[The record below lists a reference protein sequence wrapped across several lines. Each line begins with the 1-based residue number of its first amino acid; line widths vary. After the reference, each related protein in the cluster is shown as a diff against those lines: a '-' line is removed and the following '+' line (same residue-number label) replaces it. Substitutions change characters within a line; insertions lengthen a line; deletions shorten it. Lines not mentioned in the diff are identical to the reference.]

1 MSGNHLPS
9 TGPDR
14 RRGDPP
20 AAGRS
25 AARRRQRHAT
35 DVQRALLPSP
45 VFSNDRV
52 EVAAVNRPRWAIGG
66 DFYDY
71 VDTGREFRVVV
82 GDACGKGT
90 AAALQAAVV
99 QGLLA
104 IEVEQDGRP
113 AEVMAHL
120 NQALCR
126 RTIPA
131 RFVTLFYAV
140 LTPDH
145 RLTYC
150 NAGLCRPL
158 LVNRHRVWR
167 LAAGGPPLGIWG
179 TARFQEATLDL
190 HDRDVLV
197 ACSDGIL
204 EAMGGNGNGPEEFG
218 DGRVLEAVWKRR
230 GRSAREIVEG
240 LVATVQRFTG
250 GARPQDDVTA
260 VVVRYRAQN
269 P

>member
-1 MSGNHLPS
+1 MSRGHLSSPGPS
-9 TGPDR
+9 R
-14 RRGDPP
+14 RRLTPTSP
-20 AAGRS
+20 GRS
-25 AARRRQRHAT
+25 AARRQQRHAT

-45 VFSNDRV
+45 VYSNDLV
-52 EVAAVNRPRWAIGG
+52 EMAAVTRPRWAIGG

-71 VDTGREFRVVV
+71 VDIGREFRVVV

-113 AEVMAHL
+113 AQLMAHL

-126 RTIPA
+126 RAIPA

-145 RLTYC
+145 ELTYC
-150 NAGLCRPL
+150 NAGLCRPI

-179 TARFQEATLDL
+179 TARFDEATVEL
-190 HDRDVLV
+190 HDGDVLV

-204 EAMGGNGNGPEEFG
+204 EALGENGEGPEEFG

-230 GRSAREIVEG
+230 ERSARDMVEG
-240 LVATVQRFTG
+240 LVAAVQQFTG
-250 GARPQDDVTA
+250 GARPQDDATA
-260 VVVRYRAQN
+260 VVVRYRAQHL
-269 P
+269 